1 MDQALVSFVRALRA
15 AGADASP
22 SETIDAAEALALVG
36 YGDREALKCAFG
48 LVLAKSPAE
57 KELHDRVFDQF
68 FAPPAPLGER
78 AARAR
83 QVEGQ
88 NGQSGPP
95 GQAEGHASPSAS
107 PAPGP
112 ANAGSEDTP
121 SPGGMPQAAGAGGAP
136 AGAMADPGIQ
146 PLLDLAAAAD
156 ADDEARAMAL
166 PMALARAAQR
176 AGVDDI
182 RFASQ
187 RSYYTA
193 KLLEALPIAPLDAR
207 LSALLLTPPAQRH
220 AAADAELARLQ
231 AARARLQRAAGDW
244 VMQRFELYGRG
255 ATESFMNQ
263 VVVERTLGRMAP
275 PEMARIKQLV
285 ARMARKL
292 AVRHSR
298 RRRVML
304 RSQLDLRRTLRANA
318 GHDSVPWNL
327 RYRYRRKDKP
337 RIVAVCDVSGSVA
350 SHVRFLLL
358 FLYALHGTVT
368 DLKSFAFSDRL
379 QDVSDLME
387 RLPFDDAI
395 ERILREL
402 GHGSTD
408 YGCAWQ
414 DLHDHHLDEIDGR
427 TTLLVLG
434 DARSNHAN
442 PRLDLLAELAER
454 AKRVI
459 WLNPEPPFRWGSG
472 DSVMPRYRPF
482 CTQVRHVASA
492 ADLERAIDDT
502 LAAYG

>member
-1 MDQALVSFVRALRA
+1 MDQALVGFVRALRA
-15 AGADASP
+15 AGAEASP
-22 SETIDAAEALALVG
+22 AETFDAAEALALVG
-36 YGDREALKCAFG
+36 YADREALKCAFG

-57 KELHDRVFDQF
+57 KDLHDQVFDLY
-68 FAPPAPLGER
+68 FAPPRPLGE
-78 AARAR
+78 
-83 QVEGQ
+83 
-88 NGQSGPP
+88 P
-95 GQAEGHASPSAS
+95 
-107 PAPGP
+107 
-112 ANAGSEDTP
+112 
-121 SPGGMPQAAGAGGAP
+121 AGGAKPGEGDQAASPREGERAGATSADGP
-136 AGAMADPGIQ
+136 AGEAANVGAAHEAAAAPGGAPVAGGGAPCDGAAHPGIQ
-146 PLLDLAAAAD
+146 PLLDLAGSADAAD
-156 ADDEARAMAL
+156 PARAMAL
-166 PMALARAAQR
+166 PMALARAAQQ
-176 AGVDDI
+176 AGVDEI

-207 LSALLLTPPAQRH
+207 LSALLLTPPAQRD
-220 AAADAELARLQ
+220 AAANAELARLQ

-263 VVVERTLGRMAP
+263 VVVERQLGRMAP
-275 PEMARIKQLV
+275 PVFAAALPQGWG
-285 ARMARKL
+285 MARKL

-318 GHDSVPWNL
+318 GHDSVPWHL
-327 RYRYRRKDKP
+327 RHRYRRKDKP

-387 RLPFDDAI
+387 RLPFDDAM
-395 ERILREL
+395 EKILREL
-402 GHGSTD
+402 GAGSTD

-414 DLHDHHLDEIDGR
+414 DLHDRHLDEIDGR

-442 PRLDLLAELAER
+442 PRLELLAELAER

-459 WLNPEPPFRWGSG
+459 WLNPEPPYRWGSG